1 MIENSTQIFGPPGC
15 GKTERL
21 MQIIEQHL
29 EAGMNPQSIAFVS
42 FSRKS
47 IQEAKE
53 RAKARFNLDDKQ
65 LVNFRTLHS
74 TGFSGLQIK
83 KDDVMNPPDYQE
95 LGRMLGEDF
104 VMNAQPE
111 DGMLIPS
118 DLRRG
123 SKYMRIIDRARYRMI
138 DLGQEWKEHD
148 TSDISLFKCK
158 QIYDQLIEYKSK
170 LSKLDFVD
178 MIDVYIQTCT
188 PPSLQV
194 LIVDE
199 AQDLTPLQWKMI
211 QHMATN
217 TDEVWIA
224 GDDDQAIHRWTGVD
238 VKQFISMSPNRIV
251 LEQSY
256 RLPKKVF
263 DVAQRVVRRIKDR
276 VPKEYAP
283 TDREGS
289 VTWHYDV
296 TQLPLDTGS
305 WTLMCRINSYV
316 NSMAKQVEEMG
327 YYYSVKGKPPIT
339 KEQAAAIQTW
349 RDLAAGKAVELY
361 RIRYMYEAV
370 PKQGDKAVVKRGAK
384 KLLDAA
390 DPEGTLTMADLANE
404 FGLLEQPNLLGEYR
418 DAFDVLGF
426 GRNMQTYLRRIENS
440 GEDLSKPPR
449 IKLSTFHAMK
459 GGEDDNCAVYLGTT
473 KACEETSYPDDE
485 HRAFYVGI
493 TRARENLHIIESRKK
508 YRYPL

>member
-21 MQIIEQHL
+21 MQIIEEHL
-29 EAGMNPQSIAFVS
+29 QAGMEPQSIAFVS

-65 LVNFRTLHS
+65 LINFRTLHS
-74 TGFSGLQIK
+74 TGFSGLQIS
-83 KDDVMNPPDYQE
+83 KDDVMGPADYRA

-104 VMNAQPE
+104 VMNVQPE

-123 SKYMRIIDRARYRMI
+123 SKYMKIIDRARYRII
-138 DLGQEWKEHD
+138 DLGEEWKEHD
-148 TSDISLFKCK
+148 TSDISFFKCK
-158 QIYDQLIEYKSK
+158 QVSDQLIEYKSK

-178 MIDVYIQTCT
+178 MIDVYVQTVDA
-188 PPSLQV
+188 PNLRV

-199 AQDLTPLQWKMI
+199 AQDLTPLQWRMI
-211 QHMATN
+211 QHMSTN
-217 TDEVWIA
+217 AEEVWIA
-224 GDDDQAIHRWTGVD
+224 GDDDQAIHRWTGVN
-238 VKQFISMSPNRIV
+238 VKQFMNMSPKRIV
-251 LEQSY
+251 LDQSY
-256 RLPKKVF
+256 RLPKAVF
-263 DVAQRVVRRIKDR
+263 DLAQRVVRRIKDR

-289 VTWHYDV
+289 VTWHYDIHG
-296 TQLPLDTGS
+296 LPLHTGS
-305 WTLMCRINSYV
+305 WTIMCRINTYV
-316 NSMAKQVEEMG
+316 NMMAKEVEEMG

-339 KEQAAAIQTW
+339 KEQAETIHTW
-349 RDLAAGKAVELY
+349 RELAAGEAVDLY
-361 RIRYMYEAV
+361 RIRTMYEAV

-384 KLLDAA
+384 KLLEAA
-390 DPEGTLTMADLANE
+390 DPDAMLTMVDLSNE

-418 DAFDVLGF
+418 DALDVLGL
-426 GRNMQTYLRRIENS
+426 GKAMQTYLRRIERA

-493 TRARENLHIIESRKK
+493 TRARENLHVIESKKK

>member
-1 MIENSTQIFGPPGC
+1 VIENSTQIFGPPGC

-21 MQIIEQHL
+21 MQIIEEHL
-29 EAGMNPQSIAFVS
+29 EAGMNPQHIAFVS

-53 RAKARFNLDDKQ
+53 RAKQRFNLTDKD
-65 LVNFRTLHS
+65 LINFRTLHS

-83 KDDVMNPPDYQE
+83 REDVMSSTDYQE

-104 VMNAQPE
+104 IMNTQPE
-111 DGMLIPS
+111 DGVLIPS
-118 DLRRG
+118 DIRRG
-123 SKYMRIIDRARYRMI
+123 SKYMKIIDRARYRMI
-138 DLGQEWKEHD
+138 DIAQEWKEHD
-148 TSDISLFKCK
+148 TSDISFFKCR
-158 QIYDQLIEYKSK
+158 QIQDQLIEYKSK
-170 LSKLDFVD
+170 LGKLDFVD
-178 MIDVYIQTCT
+178 MIDVYAQTVE
-188 PPSLQV
+188 PPRLEV

-199 AQDLTPLQWKMI
+199 AQDLTPLQWTMV

-238 VKQFISMSPNRIV
+238 VKQFINMSPNRIV

-263 DVAQRVVRRIKDR
+263 DVAQRIVGRIKDR
-276 VPKEYAP
+276 VPKTYRP
-283 TDREGS
+283 TDKEGS
-289 VTWHYDV
+289 VRYHYGV
-296 TQLPLDTGS
+296 STLPLHTGS
-305 WTLMCRINSYV
+305 WTIMCRINSYV
-316 NSMAKQVEEMG
+316 TSMAKEIEEMG
-327 YYYSVKGKPPIT
+327 YYYSLKGHAPIT
-339 KEQAAAIQTW
+339 KEQAATIQTW
-349 RDLAAGKAVELY
+349 RELAAGRAVDLY
-361 RIRYMYEAV
+361 RIREMYEAV

-390 DPEGTLTMADLANE
+390 DPEGMLKMSDLVNE
-404 FGLLEQPNLLGEYR
+404 YGLLEMPNLMGEYR
-418 DAFDVLGF
+418 DVFEVLGF
-426 GRNMQTYLRRIENS
+426 GQRMQSYLRRIERS

-473 KACEETSYPDDE
+473 RACDESSYPDDE
-485 HRAFYVGI
+485 HRAFYVGV
-493 TRARENLHIIESRKK
+493 TRTRENLHIIESNKK
-508 YRYPL
+508 YRYVI